1 MASASFDLGLRIVGD
16 SKEATKALADLDRE
30 LKGLGTSSQSAEKDL
45 DGVELKAE
53 QLAST
58 VDEAKTSTRSFSQ
71 ELTALGGS
79 LTKIGSSLTL
89 LTAPLTVLAG
99 LSLKNVFELGKLEGA
114 NTTFSEF
121 SKSVGIL
128 VDNFKSLTVEIGAK
142 LIPVVQPLINV
153 ATNIISEFRRM
164 DDETKELIGTI
175 ALVAGVLGPTLIALG
190 SLSGLIGAAI
200 PVITALGSA
209 LIAIGSA
216 IMSPITLLVA
226 LGLTV
231 AGTVNVFYKLQ
242 EAGVGTADAL
252 YQAFNLFVT
261 GFNSFIVANFLKGVS
276 VMLGAVAEFAGVF
289 SAELETKLNNA
300 TLAIGEFA
308 SGLDAS
314 FESQKTAIDGTLA
327 KVGSSAAD
335 AFTFGLSSKLEG
347 IGAKISEMLKTQ
359 NTDDLDLGL
368 AKGLEKEAKLVEKP
382 LTEIQLK
389 AKEVQNSITSN
400 MTDAFMSIS
409 DGSETA
415 AGAFKK
421 MALAIIMDLKRMAI
435 QAAITKA
442 LFPGGGLAGA
452 VGAGFAS
459 GGYVSGRGSG
469 TSDSIP
475 ARLSNGEFV
484 IRASSV
490 KSVGVGFLNA
500 VNSMGARSFKK
511 GIPGGFADGGE
522 VSAPSNSDAQSVTIN
537 INNTG
542 SEKEASEATF
552 DPESMIVSVVMSDLN
567 RNGSISRSIGSTFGL
582 GRGDFR

>member
-30 LKGLGTSSQSAEKDL
+30 LKGLGTSSQSVEKDL
-45 DGVELKAE
+45 DGVELKTE

-114 NTTFSEF
+114 NTAFAEF

-128 VDNFKSLTVEIGAK
+128 VDNFKSLSVEIGTR
-142 LIPVVQPLINV
+142 LIPVVRPLINV

-200 PVITALGSA
+200 PVVTALGSA

-242 EAGVGTADAL
+242 EAGVDTADAL
-252 YQAFNLFVT
+252 HQAFNLFVT
-261 GFNSFIVANFLKGVS
+261 GFNSFIVANFLKGIS

-289 SAELETKLNNA
+289 STELETKLNNA

-347 IGAKISEMLKTQ
+347 IGAKISEMLRSQ
-359 NTDDLDLGL
+359 NTEGLDLGL

-409 DGSETA
+409 DGADSAEE
-415 AGAFKK
+415 AFKK
-421 MALAIIMDLKRMAI
+421 MAMAILSDLKRMAI

-452 VGAGFAS
+452 AAGFAS

-475 ARLSNGEFV
+475 ARLSDGEFV

-522 VSAPSNSDAQSVTIN
+522 VSAPSNSDPQSVTIN

-542 SEKEASEATF
+542 SEKEASEASF